1 MPRALCPVLFA
12 LAATLGAAETVVN
25 DVRVGIGMGP
35 MPDEQAGATFTAPAS
50 IAGRPAT
57 TVYEETPGLSVAIGG
72 MWGRLAPVGLLVGL
86 EVRSITG
93 EMALKSFQNPNGTT
107 YTADD
112 IEALSGDK
120 VPGMGFSQTGI
131 AANLGIG
138 WAVTS
143 SVHLELVGIAGGDWT
158 TLDSI
163 ANTATTDLSVQEGK
177 GLGYTF
183 GGRLGAYWTDPETNW
198 QFGLEGEYTSTTTDF
213 ETSYTD
219 VTIQSDL
226 ENSGA
231 CFRAVFGHR
240 F

>member
-35 MPDEQAGATFTAPAS
+35 MPDEQEGATYVAPAS
-50 IAGRPAT
+50 ISGRPAT

-72 MWGRLAPVGLLVGL
+72 MWGRLAPVGLLVGF

-93 EMALKSFQNPNGTT
+93 EMALKSWQHPDGTT
-107 YTADD
+107 YTADGL
-112 IEALSGDK
+112 ETLTGDK

-143 SVHLELVGIAGGDWT
+143 SVHVELIGIAGGDWT
-158 TLDSI
+158 TLDNVAS
-163 ANTATTDLSVQEGK
+163 AGATDLTVMEGK

-213 ETSYTD
+213 ETSYLD
-219 VTIQSDL
+219 VTIASDL
-226 ENSGA
+226 ENSGMA
-231 CFRAVFGHR
+231 FRAVFGHR